1 MISALRNVLAV
12 YKIPVRIVRLDA
24 FPTTPSANGD
34 KIQLGGLRAEAATLL
49 NTPAREGK
57 IST

>member
-12 YKIPVRIVRLDA
+12 YKIPVRIVLLDA

-34 KIQLGGLRAEAATLL
+34 KIQLGRLRAEAATLL
-49 NTPAREGK
+49 NTPTREGE
-57 IST
+57 I

>member
-1 MISALRNVLAV
+1 MISALRNVLAI

-24 FPTTPSANGD
+24 FPTTPSTNGD
-34 KIQLGGLRAEAATLL
+34 KIQLGGLRAEVATLL
-49 NTPAREGK
+49 NTPTRKGE